1 MSDLKIA
8 LPILSQS
15 IGSEPVNAVN
25 ARDLHRELEAQ
36 GDFSTWIKR
45 QIERADLTEGLD
57 YLILTNEGQVPHQG
71 GTRSITTTDYFISI
85 SSAKDIAM
93 MSQTAKGKEVRQYFK
108 ECEERL
114 RNPVAALTL
123 TDLAKMV
130 IESEAMRIA
139 AEAKS
144 LMTQQLLDA
153 SMVEKSHLRLE
164 VSAMQPKAAY
174 FDNTLS
180 AKNSFPITVIAKSLG
195 LSAVTLNAK
204 LKKLGIQYKVNGTWC
219 LTSKHQNKGYGEMV
233 THPYKDSKG
242 ETKTSH
248 ALNWT
253 EAGRMFIV
261 TQLEKQVSK

>member
-25 ARDLHRELEAQ
+25 ARDLHRELEIGQMFAH
-36 GDFSTWIKR
+36 WIKA
-45 QIERADLTEGLD
+45 QIERAQLVEGVDYMLAENSKLD
-57 YLILTNEGQVPHQG
+57 NQQLAQGQQKIDYI
-71 GTRSITTTDYFISI
+71 ITIDA
-85 SSAKDIAM
+85 AKSVAM
-93 MSQTAKGKEVRQYFK
+93 MSQTEKGAQVRRYFIEAEK
-108 ECEERL
+108 AL

-130 IESEAMRIA
+130 IESEAKRIA
-139 AEAKS
+139 AEEQASTAKI
-144 LMTQQLLDA
+144 LLEA

-219 LTSKHQNKGYGEMV
+219 LTSKYQNKGYGEMV

-253 EAGRMFIV
+253 EAGRLFIV
-261 TQLEKQVSK
+261 TQLEKHC